1 LKRVLVANRGEIA
14 VRVLRTLRDLGL
26 TSIAV
31 YSDPDR
37 AALHVLLADE
47 AHRVGPG
54 LARESYLHI
63 PRLIEAAKRARA
75 DAIHPGYGFL
85 SENAEFAQA
94 VVDAGMTFIGPPP
107 AVIAALGNK
116 LAARALAE
124 RAGAPLVPGSR
135 GALATLEEARRAA
148 GELGYPLMLKAA
160 AGGGGKGMRVLTGA
174 AELDSALALVRG
186 EAGAAFGDDSVYLER
201 FVERP
206 RHVEAQ
212 VLADAHGNVVFLGE
226 RDCSIQR
233 RHQKVVEET
242 PSTLFTPAIRARF
255 AEAACAIARTAG
267 YVNAGT
273 VEFIADPSGAFY
285 FLEVNTRLQVEHP
298 VTELVT
304 GLDLVAEQVKVADGQ
319 RLNLPA
325 AALSPRGA
333 AVQCR
338 VYAEDPLRN
347 FLPGAGVISRL
358 RLPAG
363 PGIRTDAGVYHGFR
377 VPMEY
382 DPLIAKLVA
391 WGEDRAQALA
401 RMRRALDETVV
412 EGVAS
417 NVGFHR
423 WLLALP
429 EFVAGDVHTGLLAE
443 KFSAAALAPSAET
456 EEIALLAAS
465 LHAYGTARSVRP
477 VERGSVAGS
486 AAWKYA
492 DRGAAP
498 PARNGR

>member
-14 VRVLRTLRDLGL
+14 VRVIRTLRDLGL

-31 YSDPDR
+31 HSDPDR

-47 AHRVGPG
+47 ACRLGPG

-63 PRLIEAAKRARA
+63 PRLIEAARRTRA
-75 DAIHPGYGFL
+75 DAVHPGYGFL

-107 AVIAALGNK
+107 SVIAALGNK

-124 RAGAPLVPGSR
+124 QAGAPLVPGSK
-135 GALATLEEARRAA
+135 GALATLEEARRVAA
-148 GELGYPLMLKAA
+148 GLGYPLMLKAA
-160 AGGGGKGMRVLTGA
+160 AGGGGKGMRVLREA
-174 AELDSALALVRG
+174 SELDSALELVRG
-186 EAGAAFGDDSVYLER
+186 ESKAAFGDDSVYLER

-212 VLADAHGNVVFLGE
+212 ILADAHGNVVFLGE

-242 PSTLFTPAIRARF
+242 PSTLFTPEIRARF
-255 AEAACAIARTAG
+255 AEAACSIARTAG

-273 VEFIADPSGAFY
+273 VEFIADPAGSFY

-298 VTELVT
+298 VTELCT
-304 GLDLVAEQVKVADGQ
+304 GLDLVAEQVKIADGQ
-319 RLNLPA
+319 RLDLPS

-333 AVQCR
+333 AIQCR
-338 VYAEDPLRN
+338 LYAEDPLRN
-347 FLPGAGVISRL
+347 FMPSAGVISRL

-363 PGIRTDAGVYHGFR
+363 PGVRADSGVYHGFR

-382 DPLIAKLVA
+382 DPLIAKVVS
-391 WGEDRAQALA
+391 WGEDRTQALA

-429 EFVAGDVHTGLLAE
+429 EFAAGDVHTGLLGE
-443 KFSAAALAPSAET
+443 KFSAASLAPSSET

-465 LHAYGTARSVRP
+465 LHAYEKARSVRP
-477 VERGSVAGS
+477 VERAGTGEP
-486 AAWKYA
+486 AWKYA
-492 DRGAAP
+492 DRR
-498 PARNGR
+498 PADARRNGR